1 MCVSVVNKFFY
12 SKLSH
17 FVFLDLEQYD
27 FIIPTASS
35 IIHKQISIHKV
46 PSLGTIDVKQYLSN
60 EEEQELKEVGTQLQ
74 LGEAKFCIV
83 YNAEEAK
90 LKFILKSVSVLL
102 KPSASV
108 VGCTWVCETTTFIE
122 LLHDKRHKPIEI
134 SCGQEHLIDIKNDDV
149 SNKTIRLTVYDN
161 RRKHAKNPI
170 GHVLFPLRDVPNLN
184 KMNIHS
190 KKLTFYSQ
198 VRI

>member
-1 MCVSVVNKFFY
+1 M
-12 SKLSH
+12 L
-17 FVFLDLEQYD
+17 VFITEIFDALLDLEQFD
-27 FIIPTASS
+27 FIIPKSPGLQ
-35 IIHKQISIHKV
+35 KQISIHKDS
-46 PSLGTIDVKQYLSN
+46 PSLGKIDVTQYLTN
-60 EEEQELKEVGTQLQ
+60 EEAQELQEVGTQLR

-83 YNAEEAK
+83 YNADEAK

-108 VGCTWVCETTTFIE
+108 VGCNWVCETTTFIE
-122 LLHDKRHKPIEI
+122 MLHDKKHKPTEI
-134 SCGQEHLIDIKNDDV
+134 SYGQEHLIDIKNDDV
-149 SNKTIRLTVYDN
+149 SSKTIRLTVYDN

-190 KKLTFYSQ
+190 KKLTCYSQ
-198 VRI
+198 VRPRY